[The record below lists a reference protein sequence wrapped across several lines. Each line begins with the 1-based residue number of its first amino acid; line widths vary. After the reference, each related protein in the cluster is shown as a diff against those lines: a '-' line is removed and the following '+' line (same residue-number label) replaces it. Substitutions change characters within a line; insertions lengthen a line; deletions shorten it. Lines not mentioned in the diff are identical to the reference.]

1 MISIIDRGTKMTE
14 EMLSGLNVKPIITD
28 LLEQAAEHA
37 AEIGVTA
44 DEFAA
49 WAKRVYESV
58 PLSRLAVKIPR
69 N

>member
-1 MISIIDRGTKMTE
+1 MIATIDRRTKMTVK
-14 EMLSGLNVKPIITD
+14 MLSGLNLKPIITD
-28 LLEQAAEHA
+28 LFEQAAKHA

-58 PLSRLAVKIPR
+58 HDGGRRTS
-69 N
+69 

>member
-58 PLSRLAVKIPR
+58 PLSRLGVKIPR

>member
-1 MISIIDRGTKMTE
+1 MIAIIDRRTKMTVK
-14 EMLSGLNVKPIITD
+14 MLSGLSVKPIITD
-28 LLEQAAEHA
+28 LLEQAAGHA

-49 WAKRVYESV
+49 WAKRVHESF
-58 PLSRLAVKIPR
+58 PLSRVKIPR

>member
-1 MISIIDRGTKMTE
+1 MIATRMKMTVK
-14 EMLSGLNVKPIITD
+14 MLSGLNLKPTITD
-28 LLEQAAEHA
+28 LLEQAAKHA

-58 PLSRLAVKIPR
+58 HDGGRRMS
-69 N
+69 